1 MKVKF
6 FHAEHYITLEDEVNE
21 FIKDKKV
28 INVSYSLDGR
38 YDYCHHSCCVLYQ
51 ERMDIM

>member
-1 MKVKF
+1 MFKIKCF
-6 FHAEHYITLEDEVNE
+6 YAAYEDNLEKKVNE

-38 YDYCHHSCCVLYQ
+38 YDYCHHSCCVLY
-51 ERMDIM
+51 EE